1 MKKKLLVTILAMSML
16 ATAGVT
22 ATACFAV
29 KDKRTSDLAQTDAS
43 IEQ

>member
-1 MKKKLLVTILAMSML
+1 MKKKLLATILAVSMV

-22 ATACFAV
+22 ATAFAV
-29 KDKRTSDLAQTDAS
+29 KDKPSSESTQTDAS

>member
-1 MKKKLLVTILAMSML
+1 MKKKLLATILAVSMV

-29 KDKRTSDLAQTDAS
+29 KDKPSSEST
-43 IEQ
+43 